1 MTKTQRNGI
10 VSTGCL
16 YKSGMRFITI
26 HLQIQQKKKRIIMM
40 IITEKIQK
48 EVRNRRQKV
57 TYYRKSYSGGL
68 IWMMT

>member
-26 HLQIQQKKKRIIMM
+26 HLQIQQKKRIIMM